1 MNPRKKNKI
10 KPKYIL
16 FFLVI
21 ICCILIGISMNTNDS
36 ENFVQKGLSSVI
48 VPMQKGINSIGTWIS
63 SKVENAKTIE
73 ELSNTNDELTSEIE
87 LLQSQIYALQNN
99 QAELDSLR
107 ELLKLKEKFGD
118 YNTVGARV
126 IAKDSGNWYKTF
138 TIDKGSNDKI
148 AVDMNVIAQ
157 NGLVGIVTEV
167 GDNYAK
173 VRSIID
179 DSSSISSM
187 NLKSSDLCIVYG
199 DLQLLEQGLL
209 GIELI
214 STNSDFAE
222 GDEIVTSYVSDKFL
236 PGIAIGYVT
245 NIEKDSTGL
254 TMHANLVPI
263 VDFEH
268 INNVLVITDLKSD
281 FVSDNAAE
289 SESESETETGQ

>member
-16 FFLVI
+16 FTLII
-21 ICCILIGISMNTNDS
+21 ICCILIGISINTRDS
-36 ENFVQKGLSSVI
+36 DNFIQQGLSNVI

-63 SKVENAKTIE
+63 SKVENAKTI
-73 ELSNTNDELTSEIE
+73 DELTKANEELASEIE
-87 LLQSQIYALQNN
+87 SLQSQIYALHNN

-107 ELLKLKEKFGD
+107 ELLQLKEKFGN

-138 TIDKGSNDKI
+138 TIDKGSNDGI
-148 AVDMNVIAQ
+148 AVDMNIIAQ

-167 GDNYAK
+167 GNDYAK
-173 VRSIID
+173 IRSIID
-179 DSSSISSM
+179 DSSSVSAM
-187 NLKSSDLCIVYG
+187 NLKNSDRCIVYG
-199 DLQLLEQGLL
+199 DLQLLEKGLL

-214 STNSDFAE
+214 TTNSDFAE
-222 GDEIVTSYVSDKFL
+222 GDEIVTSYISTKFL
-236 PGIAIGYVT
+236 PGISIGYVT

-263 VDFEH
+263 VDFER
-268 INNVLVITDLKSD
+268 INNVLVITDLKSAFMD
-281 FVSDNAAE
+281 DTAAE
-289 SESESETETGQ
+289 SEDETGQ

>member
-1 MNPRKKNKI
+1 MNSRKKNKI

-16 FFLVI
+16 FTLII
-21 ICCILIGISMNTNDS
+21 ICCILIGISINTRDS
-36 ENFVQKGLSSVI
+36 DNFVQQGLSTVI

-63 SKVENAKTIE
+63 SKVENAKTI
-73 ELSNTNDELTSEIE
+73 DELTKANEELASEIE
-87 LLQSQIYALQNN
+87 SLQSQIYALHNN

-107 ELLKLKEKFGD
+107 ELLQLKEKFGN

-138 TIDKGSNDKI
+138 TIDKGRNDGI
-148 AVDMNVIAQ
+148 AVDMNIIAQ

-167 GDNYAK
+167 GNDYAK

-179 DSSSISSM
+179 DSNSVSAM
-187 NLKSSDLCIVYG
+187 NLKNSDRCIVYG
-199 DLQLLEQGLL
+199 DLQLLEKGLL

-222 GDEIVTSYVSDKFL
+222 GDEIVTSYISNKFL
-236 PGIAIGYVT
+236 PGIPIGYVT

-263 VDFEH
+263 VDFER
-268 INNVLVITDLKSD
+268 INNVLVITDLKSAFMD
-281 FVSDNAAE
+281 DTAAE
-289 SESESETETGQ
+289 SEDETGQ